1 MMSAEAPVAGVVGA
15 GQWGS
20 TLAFLLGSSGHPVRL
35 WSSRAARIAEIAQ
48 TRRTESVPGELP
60 EQVTPVAELAE
71 ALEAEVLFLAVPPSR
86 AAELVAR
93 MAPFLRPEHRVVH
106 TAKGFAADGRSVSR
120 IVVDGSCVLR
130 VGALAGPVV
139 PDDLWRG
146 DDCAA
151 VVASPFGSLVE
162 EVCQLLGHPR
172 LRLYGSMDLPG
183 VEVGGAMWAPVA
195 LAAGM
200 IAAAELGRGLPAVLL
215 TRAIVEAGRLSVA
228 MGGQRRTLSGL
239 GGVGDWMRSLQDFDD
254 EVVRAGMALATSSG
268 GGGHAEA
275 AARVGTLVK
284 LAQRMGVDMPIVN
297 AVHDVIGGRPL
308 QEALGALMLLPTG
321 FEED

>member
-1 MMSAEAPVAGVVGA
+1 MTSETPVAAVLGA

-20 TLAFLLGSSGHPVRL
+20 MLALLLGSSGHPVRL
-35 WSSRAARIAEIAQ
+35 WSSSAAKVDELAK
-48 TRRTESVPGELP
+48 TRRTAAMPGELP
-60 EQVTPVAELAE
+60 EQVTAVTELGQ
-71 ALEAEVLFLAVPPSR
+71 ALEAELLFLTVPPSG
-86 AAELVAR
+86 AADLVAR
-93 MAPFLRPEHRVVH
+93 MAPFLRPEHRLVH
-106 TAKGFAADGRSVSR
+106 TAKGFASDGRSVSQ

-139 PDDLWRG
+139 PDDLWGG

-151 VVASPFGSLVE
+151 VVASPFASLVD
-162 EVCQLLGHPR
+162 EVCRVLGHPR

-183 VEVGGAMWAPVA
+183 VEVGGAMWAPIA

-200 IAAAELGRGLPAVLL
+200 IVAAELGRGLPAVLL

-228 MGGQRRTLSGL
+228 LGGERMTLAGL
-239 GGVGDWMRSLQDFDD
+239 GGVGDWMRSLQDRDD
-254 EVVRAGMALATSSG
+254 EVVRAGMALAASPG
-268 GGGHAEA
+268 GSGHAEA
-275 AARVGTLVK
+275 EERVATLVK
-284 LAQRMGVDMPIVN
+284 LARSTGVDMPIVN

-308 QEALGALMLLPTG
+308 QEALGELMLLPTG